1 MSDENENLRKDKD
14 KNYNDAV
21 KVIQDLI
28 HWNILINPKEN
39 SIPKGLLKEMNS
51 IIDNHKSESV

>member
-1 MSDENENLRKDKD
+1 MQNLRKDKD

-21 KVIQDLI
+21 KMIQDLI